1 VEIDANICVDKA
13 SQKGILVGHQGRM
26 VKTIGTRARQAIARM
41 LRMPVHLRLQVRVNT
56 RWQERDAALRAL
68 GFGSD

>member
-1 VEIDANICVDKA
+1 MI
-13 SQKGILVGHQGRM
+13 
-26 VKTIGTRARQAIARM
+26 KTIGTRARQAIARM
-41 LRMPVHLRLQVRVNT
+41 LRTPVHLRLRVRVNA